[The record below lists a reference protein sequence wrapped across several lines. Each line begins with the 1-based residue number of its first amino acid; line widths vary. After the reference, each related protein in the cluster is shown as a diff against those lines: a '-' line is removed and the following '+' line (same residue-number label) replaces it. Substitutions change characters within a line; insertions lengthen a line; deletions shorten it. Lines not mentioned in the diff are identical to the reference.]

1 MIKFVSCYS
10 PKIVLS
16 TFDPK
21 LTRKITPPETVIRP
35 PSTSLRFLSLREIY
49 QYRHLIF
56 NLVRRDIKV
65 QFNQMY
71 LGVLW
76 ATARPLLMVA
86 IFGLFKTLSNA
97 NLHVPIPY
105 AVYVYSGLIL
115 WFYFLE
121 ATTITSKSLEKNANL
136 ITKVYFPRIISLIV
150 PILASFYNFCVSAFP
165 LLIMML
171 WQGVYPGWRII
182 LLPVVIIQCMLL
194 ILAVGLIFAA
204 LSLDSKDFDKLLNQ
218 ILYIGLYVSPV
229 IFAPG
234 LIPEAARTIYFLNP
248 MAGIL
253 LAFRSTL
260 FADFPFPTTHWLYSV
275 LGTTILLGIGMLIYQ
290 KVEAFIADKL

>member
-1 MIKFVSCYS
+1 M
-10 PKIVLS
+10 
-16 TFDPK
+16 FD
-21 LTRKITPPETVIRP
+21 TRKRVSLSMNRLSKQTQTETIIKP
-35 PSTSLRFLSLREIY
+35 PSSSLKIFSFREIY
-49 QYRHLIF
+49 HYRHLIL

-71 LGVLW
+71 LGFLW

-86 IFGLFKTLSNA
+86 IFALFRNFSGA

-121 ATTITSKSLEKNANL
+121 ATSLTAKSLEKNASL

-150 PILASFYNFCVSAFP
+150 PVLASFYSFCVAMFP
-165 LLIMML
+165 LMIMML
-171 WQGVYPGWRII
+171 WQGVYPNWKLI
-182 LLPVVIIQCMLL
+182 LLPVVLVQCMLL

-234 LIPEAARTIYFLNP
+234 LIPEAARPIYFLNP
-248 MAGIL
+248 MAGTL
-253 LAFRSTL
+253 LGFRATL
-260 FADFPFPTTHWLYSV
+260 FGEFPFPLWQWLYSV
-275 LGTTILLGIGMLIYQ
+275 VATFFLLGIGMVIYQ